1 VRRDLLDL
9 KERIESELFNVEK
22 AAQRALGAWEEA
34 SHNTDQKDYY
44 LDSVALNLQ
53 SFYNGLERIFSVI
66 ARQLDP
72 DFPSGERWHR
82 DLLEQMSREV
92 PESRPAVLSNRA
104 IDVLSEFLAFRH
116 VVRGIYAFELEEERL
131 YSLVELL
138 PEAMSGVRKELERFC
153 RLLLLASDQDAK
165 WESESSF

>member
-1 VRRDLLDL
+1 MRMDLLDL
-9 KERIESELFNVEK
+9 KERIDAELCNVER

-34 SHNTDQKDYY
+34 SHNTKQKDYY
-44 LDSVALNLQ
+44 LDSVALNLH

-72 DFPSGERWHR
+72 VFPSGDHWHR
-82 DLLEQMSREV
+82 DLMEQMSREV
-92 PESRPAVLSNRA
+92 PESRPAVLSDEA

-131 YSLVELL
+131 DSLVALL
-138 PEAMSGVRKELERFC
+138 PEAMSGVKEELERFC
-153 RLLLLASDQDAK
+153 RLLLLASDQ
-165 WESESSF
+165 ENLPNGIQ